1 MAEEVSDKPA
11 TLDIVLLPSP
21 AKALWKVLEH
31 NDSVSNMAS
40 PDFITQS
47 LNWLLPFIQSV
58 TNSNQ
63 FSTST
68 FNILQNIL
76 ADKLQR
82 SPYDV
87 TVRIRAATLILAIW
101 QDLNAPKAISNETI
115 FNPHDKSPK
124 SPPELAIARA
134 RVQQFLLR

>member
-1 MAEEVSDKPA
+1 MAEEASDKPA

-21 AKALWKVLEH
+21 DKALWKVLEH

-58 TNSNQ
+58 TDSNQ

-76 ADKLQR
+76 ADKLQQ

-87 TVRIRAATLILAIW
+87 T
-101 QDLNAPKAISNETI
+101 DLNAPKAISNETI
-115 FNPHDKSPK
+115 FNPHNKSPK
-124 SPPELAIARA
+124 LPPELAIARA
-134 RVQQFLLR
+134 RVQKFLLR